1 MRYARLDGPN
11 MDLVVEFFETAEGVD
26 IYDIFPPVLIWWP
39 IPEGLNV
46 VEGWTYSDG
55 QFHPPVVVIP
65 DPRPGILA
73 ELSQIDRDS
82 ARPIRTLIVSAP
94 DIGAG
99 TPERAEIEAL
109 EARAVILRAQ
119 LEALDT

>member
-1 MRYARLDGPN
+1 MKIFARIDGN
-11 MDLVVEFFETAEGVD
+11 KVGSTQEIDDGAD
-26 IYDIFPPVLIWWP
+26 IYDYFDHSQLWIDIT
-39 IPEGLNV
+39 N
-46 VEGWTYSDG
+46 
-55 QFHPPVVVIP
+55 VIP
-65 DPRPGILA
+65 APAYGWSYVDGVFSEPVPEPEDPRPGILA
-73 ELSQIDRDS
+73 ELVQIDLDS

-94 DIGAG
+94 DIGVG